1 MTARVI
7 TDPSALGWVLDPDTG
22 RWEWSGSGDGGGSG
36 GGGGSEW
43 ELLDSIDVA
52 GASALDYPNFTDEFM
67 TYRLDLSNLYA
78 VTGSNF
84 RLALQLYENG
94 SLKGPYRTG
103 DFDPGGTGT
112 FNDNRSSVDCS
123 GIMGIYEGLFGS
135 KITFSGVRPSQL
147 AFREAVMPYLINVVS
162 ESALASGTTRPSNKL
177 RQVTSA
183 YTYSAANASCDGFYI
198 DFNNGSTGSVKSG
211 TANIYGKRD

>member
-67 TYRLDLSNLYA
+67 TYRLDLSNLY
-78 VTGSNF
+78 VETGSNF

-123 GIMGIYEGLFGS
+123 GIMGIYEGLFS
-135 KITFSGVRPSQL
+135 SEIIFHGVRPNMF
-147 AFREAVMPYLINVVS
+147 AWRTIWMPYLVSVTTSATQDMNVS
-162 ESALASGTTRPSNKL
+162 RPDKL
-177 RQVTSA
+177 RQVTHGTCMSG
-183 YTYSAANASCDGFYI
+183 TNLDCDGFYI

>member
-67 TYRLDLSNLYA
+67 TYRLDLSNLY
-78 VTGSNF
+78 VETGSNF

-94 SLKGPYRTG
+94 SLKGSYRTG

-123 GIMGIYEGLFGS
+123 GIMGIYEGLFS
-135 KITFSGVRPSQL
+135 SEIIFHGVRPNMF
-147 AFREAVMPYLINVVS
+147 AWRTIWMPYLVSVTTSATQDMNVS
-162 ESALASGTTRPSNKL
+162 RPDKL
-177 RQVTSA
+177 RQVTHGTCMSG
-183 YTYSAANASCDGFYI
+183 TNLDCDGFYI